1 MKVKIVIKF
10 SHEKVNLIEQITVET
25 DAPEMAPEMQNN
37 LKKSPTLAKKQPITS
52 CSSPMRYFIAL

>member
-25 DAPEMAPEMQNN
+25 DAPEIPGV
-37 LKKSPTLAKKQPITS
+37 KKESEKRK
-52 CSSPMRYFIAL
+52 F

>member
-10 SHEKVNLIEQITVET
+10 SQEKENLIEQVTVET
-25 DAPEMAPEMQNN
+25 DAPEMQNN

>member
-37 LKKSPTLAKKQPITS
+37 LKKSATKQPITS
-52 CSSPMRYFIAL
+52 CSSPMRYFYR